1 MNVKRFEFLGRVLS
15 KYAANPDC
23 IPYEKIV
30 AYIKEYNNLLMQ
42 AEAER
47 NRNKDIERESETMKT
62 DIHFQ
67 NWNL

>member
-1 MNVKRFEFLGRVLS
+1 
-15 KYAANPDC
+15 
-23 IPYEKIV
+23 
-30 AYIKEYNNLLMQ
+30 MQ